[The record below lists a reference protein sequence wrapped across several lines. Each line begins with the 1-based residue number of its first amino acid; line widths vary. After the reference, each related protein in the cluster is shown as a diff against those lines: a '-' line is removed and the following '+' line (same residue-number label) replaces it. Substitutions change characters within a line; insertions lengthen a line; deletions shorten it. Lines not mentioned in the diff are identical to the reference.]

1 MNKVIV
7 TGGAGFIGSNLVKR
21 LLDDGAEQILVIDDF
36 STGKKENLYDSTKIT
51 LIESKLEELD
61 DLKSV
66 FDGYDFCFHLAAG
79 VGVQYIMDNLS
90 DSLLTNIQGTHIV
103 FEACKENDI
112 PVLITS
118 TSEIYGTSQEKSWDE
133 ETKSLI
139 GPTTKLRWSYAVSKM
154 IDEFLALSE
163 FEAGNL
169 KPIMVR
175 LFNTIGPNQVS
186 DYGMVVPRFVEAA
199 INNKDIVIH
208 GDGSQSRSFT
218 WVGDVIE
225 YFIRLAKLK
234 TYGEIYN
241 IGQTEEISIKEL
253 AELVINTTKSNSE
266 LTFLSHKD
274 VFGDKFEDP
283 KRRTPNIDKIIK
295 ATGYK
300 PSYDI
305 KTMIHEIVEFKRQD

>member
-21 LLDDGAEQILVIDDF
+21 LLDDGIDEILVIDDF
-36 STGKKENLYDSTKIT
+36 STGKKENLHDSSKIH
-51 LIESKLEELD
+51 LIESKLEDID
-61 DLKSV
+61 DLNIK
-66 FDGYDFCFHLAAG
+66 FEGYDFCYHLAAG

-103 FEACKENDI
+103 YEACKENRI
-112 PVLITS
+112 PLLITS
-118 TSEIYGTSQEKSWDE
+118 TSEIYGTSEEKSWDE

-163 FEAGNL
+163 FDSGNL
-169 KPIMVR
+169 KPIIVR

-186 DYGMVVPRFVEAA
+186 EFGMVVPRFIESALQ
-199 INNKDIVIH
+199 NKDIIIH
-208 GDGSQSRSFT
+208 GDGSQTRSFT
-218 WVGDVIE
+218 WVGDVID
-225 YFIRLAKLK
+225 YFIKLSEMK
-234 TYGEIYN
+234 TYGEVYN
-241 IGQTEEISIKEL
+241 IGQTEEISIKDL
-253 AELVINTTKSNSE
+253 ANLVIEATNSSSKIK
-266 LTFLSHKD
+266 FVSHKD

-283 KRRTPNIDKIIK
+283 TRRTPNIDKIVK
-295 ATGYK
+295 TTGIK

-305 KTMIHEIVEFKRQD
+305 QRMIKEIVEFKRQD